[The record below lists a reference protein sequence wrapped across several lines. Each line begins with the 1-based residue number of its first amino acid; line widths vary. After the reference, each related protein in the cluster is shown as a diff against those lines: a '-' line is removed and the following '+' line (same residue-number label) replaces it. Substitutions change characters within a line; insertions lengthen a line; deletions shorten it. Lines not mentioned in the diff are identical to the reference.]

1 MAEIPGGPKGLVF
14 RVQKRGELCRLITEV
29 EATDEIIVVLEM
41 TVVEATALAAKLLL
55 EI

>member
-1 MAEIPGGPKGLVF
+1 MAKIPHGPTGLAF
-14 RVQKRGELCRLITEV
+14 RVQKRGEMLRLITEV

-41 TVVEATALAAKLLL
+41 TTVEATALAAQLLL